1 MVLAGLRDERRGRRW
16 TVAAERARRRACAR
30 GRHRRGCGRLP
41 GLRAGRLGSSRALRF
56 LVHNPTAD
64 NPTADAGLLQ
74 TTVRSPGAGCTSPRH
89 TPSFCSACPRSSPSP
104 PCSTASS
111 RRSSTRSSQSSTL
124 SVRPCLSSRTP
135 PFLTPPPSQ
144 ASPRTFSNL
153 SSILRFPP
161 MILNKTPPLLIQQI
175 PASSMSSLLMTRTVL
190 SLDCV
195 YTWIPGTTSGLQTP
209 LRLPLLR

>member
-1 MVLAGLRDERRGRRW
+1 MGDVGRWLLNGRDGGLAREDGTGGVAGVYRDSGPDGWCSLGRCASRSTTQRRTPDYCRRLPALQAQDALLQDIRPASAQPAPGAHSVRR
-16 TVAAERARRRACAR
+16 TVPSAEEDHQPDRRRA
-30 GRHRRGCGRLP
+30 RLP
-41 GLRAGRLGSSRALRF
+41 WCA
-56 LVHNPTAD
+56 
-64 NPTADAGLLQ
+64 
-74 TTVRSPGAGCTSPRH
+74 
-89 TPSFCSACPRSSPSP
+89 
-104 PCSTASS
+104 
-111 RRSSTRSSQSSTL
+111 
-124 SVRPCLSSRTP
+124 LSSRTP

-195 YTWIPGTTSGLQTP
+195 YIWIPGTTSGLQTP